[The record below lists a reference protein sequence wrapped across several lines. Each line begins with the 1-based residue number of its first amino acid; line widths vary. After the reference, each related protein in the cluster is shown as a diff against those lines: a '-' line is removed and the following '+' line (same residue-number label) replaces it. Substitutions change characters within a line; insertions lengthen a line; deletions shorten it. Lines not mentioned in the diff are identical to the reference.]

1 MKLPGVPRDGRA
13 ERAGDLLVRRP
24 RLSIRVVDS
33 GEHPAG
39 GPPGADIYDF
49 PSLGVPALPWV
60 TELPAVV
67 RQNLLFRGLEV
78 VPARLLPIVR
88 VIKHVASRCALWHHT
103 RSRASVPAAIVV
115 KRLSGVVL
123 HRL

>member
-1 MKLPGVPRDGRA
+1 MKLLGVPRDGRA

-67 RQNLLFRGLEV
+67 RQNLLFRGVEV
-78 VPARLLPIVR
+78 VPARLLPVVG

-103 RSRASVPAAIVV
+103 GSRVSVPAAIVV